1 MEGAPPEIEPTAP
14 PPPRPSSPFFPD
26 SATKRQ
32 LDRGGWRVREA
43 VPADVPAVAAAVGE
57 LLVEL
62 SGGGPAAAELE
73 EATREL
79 AGDRGAGAL
88 LVAEAGGEIVGVL
101 AASWQHAIHVPGRY
115 GTIQDLW
122 VHPDWRS
129 RAIGSDLI
137 AAFCDL
143 AREEGA
149 KRIEVGLP
157 RETFAGIGATEAFYR
172 ANGFEH
178 LGPRMRR
185 KLR

>member
-1 MEGAPPEIEPTAP
+1 MEASAETEAGLAPTE
-14 PPPRPSSPFFPD
+14 
-26 SATKRQ
+26 
-32 LDRGGWRVREA
+32 WRVREA
-43 VPADVPAVAAAVGE
+43 TVNDAPAAAAAVAQ

-62 SGGGPAAAELE
+62 SGGGPGLVELE

-79 AGDRGAGAL
+79 ARDREMGAL
-88 LVAEAGGEIVGVL
+88 LVAEAGGEDGFVGVL

-129 RAIGSDLI
+129 RAIGRDLI
-137 AAFCDL
+137 DAYCVI
-143 AREEGA
+143 AREAGA
-149 KRIEVGLP
+149 KRVEVGLP
-157 RETFAGIGATEAFYR
+157 RESFERIGATEAFYR

-185 KLR
+185 KL

>member
-1 MEGAPPEIEPTAP
+1 MTEDAPIETEGL
-14 PPPRPSSPFFPD
+14 SSPFFANGAKKGEL
-26 SATKRQ
+26 SEWE
-32 LDRGGWRVREA
+32 WRVRA
-43 VPADVPAVAAAVGE
+43 AGVDDVAAVAAAVSQ

-62 SGGGPAAAELE
+62 SGGGPDAAKLE
-73 EATREL
+73 ETTREL
-79 AGDRGAGAL
+79 AGDGEKGAL
-88 LVAEAGGEIVGVL
+88 LVAEAGGEDGIVGVL

-129 RAIGSDLI
+129 RAVGRGLI
-137 AAFCDL
+137 DAFCEL
-143 AREEGA
+143 CRREGA

-157 RETFAGIGATEAFYR
+157 RESFENIGATEAFYL

-185 KLR
+185 KL

>member
-1 MEGAPPEIEPTAP
+1 VSEIAPSEAETV
-14 PPPRPSSPFFPD
+14 R
-26 SATKRQ
+26 SAAE
-32 LDRGGWRVREA
+32 WRVREA
-43 VPADVPAVAAAVGE
+43 TGDDAVAVAAGLAQ

-62 SGGGPAAAELE
+62 SGGGPPAAELE

-79 AGDRGAGAL
+79 ARDREMGAL
-88 LVAEAGGEIVGVL
+88 LVAEADGEDGIVGVL

-129 RAIGSDLI
+129 RAVGRGLMD
-137 AAFCDL
+137 AFCDL
-143 AREEGA
+143 ARREGA

-157 RETFAGIGATEAFYR
+157 RESFESIAATEAFYL

-185 KLR
+185 KL